1 MKTSLDHLPEAKRE
15 RIAAIAALLQAEAPV
30 EMVILFGSYA
40 RGDWVED
47 PENVY
52 FSDFDILAVVATEQ
66 QARDLEQRSDLEE
79 RAQAIAGRTP
89 VSLIV
94 HGIKEINQELRLG
107 QYFFIDILREGVLLY
122 TSKRFSLASPKALT
136 QADRLQLGLINFRY
150 WFASASEFW
159 RLAGHAA
166 GRNLGPQAAFLLH
179 QAAERY
185 FHTALLVFTGYK
197 PKLHELE
204 KLANQAAPLHP
215 ALEGALPRAEPED
228 ERLFDLLR
236 RAYIEARYS
245 KSYRITADELRILR
259 ERVRDLA
266 VRVRQACEEKLAS
279 FCGPSQVG
287 PLPEVPSPADAGE
300 LAEAPSPDDAAA
312 FQAWREAL
320 AALAYER
327 GKQEGITEGF
337 DRGKQEG
344 TAEGFEK
351 GQQDGFEKG
360 RLEAR
365 REMLIRLL
373 GRAGIPLTEEARARI
388 QACTEPE
395 TLDRWLDRAAFAGTL
410 DDVLS

>member
-1 MKTSLDHLPEAKRE
+1 
-15 RIAAIAALLQAEAPV
+15 
-30 EMVILFGSYA
+30 MVILFGSYA

-52 FSDFDILAVVATEQ
+52 FSDFDLLAVVATEQ
-66 QARDLEQRSDLEE
+66 QARELEMRSDLSQ
-79 RAQAIAGRTP
+79 RAQALAGRTP

-94 HGIKEINQELRLG
+94 HDIKEINHELRLG

-122 TSKRFSLASPKALT
+122 TSKRYSLASPKALT
-136 QADRLQLGLINFRY
+136 QADRLQLGLVNFRY
-150 WFASASEFW
+150 WFASASGFW
-159 RLAGHAA
+159 RGAGYFAGQGLLAH
-166 GRNLGPQAAFLLH
+166 AAFLLH

-185 FHTALLVFTGYK
+185 FHTAILVFTGYK
-197 PKLHELE
+197 PKLHDLE
-204 KLANQAAPLHP
+204 KLANQTAPLHP
-215 ALEGALPRAEPED
+215 ALEGALARTEPED

-266 VRVRQACEEKLAS
+266 IRVRQACEEKLGS
-279 FCGPSQVG
+279 FCGASLVG

-300 LAEAPSPDDAAA
+300 LAEAPSPDDASA

-320 AALAYER
+320 TALAYDRGKQEGITEGFER
-327 GKQEGITEGF
+327 GKLEGITEGF

-373 GRAGIPLTEEARARI
+373 GRAGIPLTAEARARI
-388 QACTEPE
+388 EGCTEPE
-395 TLDRWLDRAAFAGTL
+395 TLDHWLDRAAFARTL
-410 DDVLS
+410 EDVLS

>member
-1 MKTSLDHLPEAKRE
+1 MEARMKTSLDHLPEPKRE
-15 RIAAIAALLQAEAPV
+15 RITAIAALLQAEAPV

-47 PENVY
+47 PANVY
-52 FSDFDILAVVATEQ
+52 FSDFDLLAVVATEQ
-66 QARDLEQRSDLEE
+66 QARDLEQRAHLEE

-150 WFASASEFW
+150 WFASASGFW
-159 RLAGHAA
+159 RLCGHSAGQGLLAH
-166 GRNLGPQAAFLLH
+166 AAFLLH

-197 PKLHELE
+197 PKLHDLE
-204 KLANQAAPLHP
+204 KLANQTAPLHP

-228 ERLFDLLR
+228 ERLFDLLK

-245 KSYRITADELRILR
+245 KSYRITADDLRILR

-266 VRVRQACEEKLAS
+266 VRVRQACEEKLGS
-279 FCGPSQVG
+279 FCGAEQVG
-287 PLPEVPSPADAGE
+287 PLPEVPSPADSGE
-300 LAEAPSPDDAAA
+300 LAEAPSLDDTAA

-320 AALAYER
+320 TALAYER
-327 GKQEGITEGF
+327 GEQQGYE
-337 DRGKQEG
+337 R
-344 TAEGFEK
+344 
-351 GQQDGFEKG
+351 GQQ
-360 RLEAR
+360 
-365 REMLIRLL
+365 EMLIRLL
-373 GRAGIPLTEEARARI
+373 ARLGIPLTEEGRARI
-388 QACTEPE
+388 QACTDPE
-395 TLDRWLDRAAFAGTL
+395 TLDRWLDRAASAKTL